1 MSSINERVHKKI
13 RSDKNLTQ
21 SGLASYLGKSN
32 STLSLWFSEGRS
44 IPADCIIPICKYLN
58 VSIMWLLTGS
68 DHSDNSLLDE
78 RNYDKEEKLLQKF
91 SSLPDNLKE
100 RVLGYIEGHL
110 DALKNPPN

>member
-1 MSSINERVHKKI
+1 MSSINERIYEII
-13 RSDKNLTQ
+13 RSDKSLTQ

-32 STLSLWFSEGRS
+32 STLSLWFSEGRP

-68 DHSDNSLLDE
+68 DHSDNILLDVE
-78 RNYDKEEKLLQKF
+78 NYDKEEQLLQYF

-100 RVLGYIEGHL
+100 RVLGYMEGHI
-110 DALKNPPN
+110 DALKKP